1 MTSTVN
7 AKLIGK
13 PQYTEREDRRTLN
26 KINTV
31 TQADGSKKAV
41 PFKLGVAVTSGK
53 SPRIMVT
60 PGRRSSQSQTG
71 EEVMVQRPLKAK
83 FGQPFMLMETSKQR
97 GGTSGN
103 VKVCVPISMP
113 KFSIT
118 NPQTANSELGQI
130 IQEKLAEIATI
141 KGNKDSILKWI
152 REVKELL
159 AIESLHVDFTPGS
172 LGLEGRSP
180 QGLVITMKKYG
191 EPRTVIYRGPQNSDT
206 VVTTLLNHI
215 SKNGG
220 TQFSISRKYINGKY
234 GSHDYNS
241 MIGALATTNLPE
253 GATHTV
259 NDWFSINPI
268 IEG

>member
-53 SPRIMVT
+53 NPRIMVT

-71 EEVMVQRPLKAK
+71 EEVMVQRPLEAK

-118 NPQTANSELGQI
+118 NPQTANSELG
-130 IQEKLAEIATI
+130 
-141 KGNKDSILKWI
+141 
-152 REVKELL
+152 
-159 AIESLHVDFTPGS
+159 
-172 LGLEGRSP
+172 
-180 QGLVITMKKYG
+180 
-191 EPRTVIYRGPQNSDT
+191 
-206 VVTTLLNHI
+206 
-215 SKNGG
+215 
-220 TQFSISRKYINGKY
+220 
-234 GSHDYNS
+234 
-241 MIGALATTNLPE
+241 
-253 GATHTV
+253 
-259 NDWFSINPI
+259 
-268 IEG
+268 